1 MENRNNEAAKTNLQQ
16 MLLHPEKLPPL
27 PETAQALILLRNNPN
42 ANLDELVTII
52 EKDPG
57 LASFIMKYARMA
69 IFGYGERI
77 TSVWHAISLALGFN
91 SALNMATGVASA
103 GCLKIT
109 NRGPLGRI
117 RIWHHALKCAALC
130 RELAKTMEQK
140 QSVDSGLAY
149 LCGLFHNFGYLL
161 FGHLLPQ
168 QYTFLNDLCLYY
180 PAKETRHL
188 ELQVFGITH
197 DFAGAYLI
205 EAWQLPGEIV
215 TAVAEHH
222 FPDYEG
228 QHAHYVKLVAVANR
242 LLQNEGISDACDH
255 IETAAL
261 LECLQ
266 IPGPDAEAALQ
277 MIDSCLD
284 DFDTLATDLAA

>member
-1 MENRNNEAAKTNLQQ
+1 MKNRDIEAANNNLQQ
-16 MLLHPEKLPPL
+16 MLPHAEKLPPL
-27 PETAQALILLRNNPN
+27 PETAQALILLRNAPN
-42 ANLDELVTII
+42 ASLDQLVTLI

-57 LASFIMKYARMA
+57 LSTFIMKYARMA

-91 SALNMATGVASA
+91 NALNMAIGVASA

-130 RELAKTMEQK
+130 RELCKTMGEK
-140 QSVDSGLAY
+140 QPVDSGLAY

-161 FGHLLPQ
+161 FGHLHPQ
-168 QYTFLNDLCLYY
+168 QYAFLNDLCLRY
-180 PAKETRHL
+180 PEREIRHL
-188 ELQVFGITH
+188 ELHVFGITH
-197 DFAGAYLI
+197 DFAGAHLI
-205 EAWQLPGEIV
+205 EAWRLPGEIA

-228 QHAHYVKLVAVANR
+228 EHARYVRLVAIANR
-242 LLQNEGISDACDH
+242 LLQNEDKSDACDY
-255 IETAAL
+255 IETATM
-261 LECLQ
+261 LESLQ
-266 IPGPDAEAALQ
+266 IPVQDAEAALQ
-277 MIDSCLD
+277 KIQSCLSE
-284 DFDTLATDLAA
+284 FDTLATELAA